1 MLTKYIEEMNEI
13 FYDRQKLKEYMIK
26 TFTTAINHRDALRTK
41 RYHRMIERACEY
53 INQHYTNEDISLNDV
68 AAYVNFSPSHF
79 SSVFS
84 RETGKSFIRYLTD
97 LRMNKAR
104 ELLKCTDLRCS
115 DISIAVGYKDPH
127 YFSYIF

>member
-1 MLTKYIEEMNEI
+1 MHFEQNGTIE
-13 FYDRQKLKEYMIK
+13 
-26 TFTTAINHRDALRTK
+26 K

-127 YFSYIF
+127 YFSYILKKIHNCSPTQYRTSKTQS